1 MDVSPQSILR
11 DARERCVARTLMGS
25 ARGASS
31 HPCPKFCPEIVE
43 SQMSHP
49 RRRRDQ
55 RPRFD
60 YTPSYRSPSMPRP
73 GGHSEPPQWTADL
86 RKPVRPAGH
95 DESSGSDP
103 LGRALFNFDGCTYLV
118 TFPKS
123 DPNDATFVE
132 LDELP
137 WFEGEPPK
145 DA

>member
-1 MDVSPQSILR
+1 
-11 DARERCVARTLMGS
+11 
-25 ARGASS
+25 
-31 HPCPKFCPEIVE
+31 
-43 SQMSHP
+43 
-49 RRRRDQ
+49 
-55 RPRFD
+55 
-60 YTPSYRSPSMPRP
+60 MPRP

-86 RKPVRPAGH
+86 RKPARPAGLS
-95 DESSGSDP
+95 ESSGSDP

-132 LDELP
+132 LDDLP